1 LDVVEELH
9 RSARK
14 NFPRRST
21 IIKGYKD
28 LFQMDLAEFI
38 PYAKVN
44 KNYRYILMM
53 INCYSKYLWA
63 RPLKTKNGEEVTKVV
78 SNIFK
83 EEENSIPKNMQTDHG
98 KEFYN
103 SSFKKL
109 MKEHEI
115 NHYSTFSNIKAGIIE
130 RAIRTIK
137 NRLYKEFSLRGEYKW
152 YDILQKVVSAYNH
165 SKHRTIGM
173 APINV
178 KPNTK
183 LSVYDNLKIIGK
195 SKLNVGD
202 MVRISKYKGVFE
214 KGFTPNWSTE
224 LFKIVKKQ
232 LTNPATFLI
241 EDANSTPISGS
252 FYDFELQ
259 RSKHPDVYLVE
270 KILKKRG
277 DQMLVK
283 WLGIN
288 ETSWVKK
295 TDILA

>member
-1 LDVVEELH
+1 VDEELH

-14 NFPRRST
+14 NFPRRPT
-21 IIKGYKD
+21 IIKGYRD

-38 PYAKVN
+38 PYAKGN

-53 INCYSKYLWA
+53 INCYSKYLSA

-103 SSFKKL
+103 SSLKKL

-152 YDILQKVVSAYNH
+152 YDILQKVVSAYNQ

-214 KGFTPNWSTE
+214 KGFTPNWSVE

-232 LTNPATFLI
+232 LTNPVTFLI

-252 FYDFELQ
+252 FYEFELQ
-259 RSKHPDVYLVE
+259 RAKHPDVYLVE

-277 DQMLVK
+277 DQVLVK

-288 ETSWVKK
+288 ETSRVKK